1 MDKHTIT
8 LAVTDSSG
16 GYEISPE
23 RVPIGVLA
31 DFSKEVADFLRG
43 SGRLSEAPS
52 DVSIGKGSLA
62 LTVESS
68 VFHPVFQDL
77 KTLDETG
84 DLSKI
89 DSKRKKLVELWQE
102 RAKKAADYSVR
113 ISSSAIH
120 AALIISRSSN
130 FRDLGKARF
139 VNVER
144 YIRGVIQDLGGS
156 SRTNAHIVL
165 PDGKRYTVKAS
176 RKLIEQESVNRVYQ
190 EAHMRVRGKLNL
202 DTNELTDVELVSFV
216 EYAPKFDNKDMEN
229 LVSNGRKAW
238 ADVTDHVDWVRT
250 VRGDH

>member
-31 DFSKEVADFLRG
+31 DFSKEVAEFLRG

-62 LTVESS
+62 LTVESP

-84 DLSKI
+84 DLSRI

-102 RAKKAADYSVR
+102 RAKKTTGYSVR
-113 ISSSAIH
+113 ISS
-120 AALIISRSSN
+120 
-130 FRDLGKARF
+130 
-139 VNVER
+139 
-144 YIRGVIQDLGGS
+144 
-156 SRTNAHIVL
+156 
-165 PDGKRYTVKAS
+165 
-176 RKLIEQESVNRVYQ
+176 
-190 EAHMRVRGKLNL
+190 
-202 DTNELTDVELVSFV
+202 
-216 EYAPKFDNKDMEN
+216 
-229 LVSNGRKAW
+229 
-238 ADVTDHVDWVRT
+238 
-250 VRGDH
+250 